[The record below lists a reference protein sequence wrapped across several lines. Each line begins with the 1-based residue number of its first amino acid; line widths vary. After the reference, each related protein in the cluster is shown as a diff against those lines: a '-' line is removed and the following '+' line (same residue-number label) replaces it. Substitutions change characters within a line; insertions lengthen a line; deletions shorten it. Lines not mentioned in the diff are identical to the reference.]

1 MNLSTILCY
10 LCFWNLLQV
19 SFSFVARPGFP
30 RPVSQV
36 SRPSTP
42 RQFQT
47 FPLSVA
53 SKAEQVDQ
61 ELTEEEDLEEES
73 ERTVIMNFVDMV
85 QERAPGELQNELVVL
100 REVMTALPTNVG
112 IGGEESAQMVESLLY
127 RLLDEWNLA
136 SAANDS
142 EQEEKWRPSTADFKL
157 AITAWEKSESPDTI
171 THVLSILSDQRGL
184 FKNGLMSIQ
193 PDRETFQKVF
203 HIMSSSR
210 ERGLDRR
217 AWGVFDSLPDYGLFP
232 DPAIYESMITICAK
246 SRQRGAARQAEEL
259 LRKAVAKYPPQQVK
273 GQLSG
278 IGVNAINKVI
288 TAWAKSGD
296 EDGPQ
301 RAAALIVFMDEVD
314 KQNGSLNLCSPNV
327 RSFTSLIDAY
337 AQTNEW
343 DGVSQCEMTFNR
355 LLDQYMDGNED
366 LEPSVATWTIVI
378 SAWARLSK
386 KNYKRAADRSDR
398 LLKRMET
405 LYRDNRISFGPDAIT
420 YVSCMNAFVF
430 SKESDGPPRAEA
442 ILDEMNEKYLD
453 GDDTMKPSSRSVKS
467 VIDAWIKKG
476 RMERAEDLLDR
487 YEDLLAEDDS
497 PRTFDELQDIYR
509 SILFGWCK
517 CDDPERAQFYL
528 TYMIEKGMQPDNLCF
543 DR

>member
-10 LCFWNLLQV
+10 LCFWNFLQV

-30 RPVSQV
+30 HSVSQTC
-36 SRPSTP
+36 RPSTL
-42 RQFQT
+42 RQFQS

-53 SKAEQVDQ
+53 SKAQQVDQ
-61 ELTEEEDLEEES
+61 ELTEEEGPEEES
-73 ERTVIMNFVDMV
+73 ERTMIMNFVGMV
-85 QERAPGELQNELVVL
+85 QETAPGELEDELVLL
-100 REVMTALPTNVG
+100 REVMTALPADV
-112 IGGEESAQMVESLLY
+112 GGEESAQMAESLLY

-136 SAANDS
+136 LAADDS
-142 EQEEKWRPSTADFKL
+142 EREKKWRPSANDFKL
-157 AITAWEKSESPDTI
+157 VITAWEKSESQDTL

-184 FKNGLMSIQ
+184 FKTGLMSIQ

-203 HIMSSSR
+203 HIMASSR
-210 ERGLDRR
+210 ERGIDRR
-217 AWGVFDSLPDYGLFP
+217 AWGIFDSLPDYGLFP
-232 DPAIYESMITICAK
+232 DPEIYESMISLCAK

-259 LRKAVAKYPPQQVK
+259 LREAVTKYPPQLVK
-273 GQLSG
+273 GKLSG
-278 IGVNAINKVI
+278 IGVNAINAVI

-296 EDGPQ
+296 EDGPK
-301 RAAALIVFMDEVD
+301 RAEELIVFMDKVD
-314 KQNGSLNLCSPNV
+314 KENGSLGLCSPNV

-343 DGVSQCEMTFNR
+343 DGVCQCEMTFNR
-355 LLDQYMDGNED
+355 LLDQSMDGNED
-366 LEPSVATWTIVI
+366 LEPTVATWTIVI

-386 KNYKRAADRSDR
+386 KNFKSAADRSDR

-405 LYRDNRISFGPDAIT
+405 LHRDNRISFGPDAIT
-420 YVSCMNAFVF
+420 YVSCMNAFVS

-453 GDDTMKPSSRSVKS
+453 GDDTMKPSSRSVKIL
-467 VIDAWIKKG
+467 IDAWIKKG
-476 RMERAEDLLDR
+476 HMERAEDLLDR
-487 YEDLLAEDDS
+487 YEDLLTEDDS

-509 SILFGWCK
+509 SMLFGCCK
-517 CDDPERAQFYL
+517 SDDPERAQFYL
-528 TYMIEKGMQPDNLCF
+528 TYMIEKGMQPDSFCF